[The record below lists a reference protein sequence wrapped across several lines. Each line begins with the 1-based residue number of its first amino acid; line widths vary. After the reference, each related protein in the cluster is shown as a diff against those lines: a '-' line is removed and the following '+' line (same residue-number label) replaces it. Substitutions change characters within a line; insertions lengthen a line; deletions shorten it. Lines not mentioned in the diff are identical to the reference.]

1 MEPEIGFPI
10 FLRKGSGLIMKKTLL
25 ALAIA
30 SISAS
35 AFAVDTSS
43 QNSKNDAM
51 FAFDPMHKDQ
61 FSVSGSVGVGGYY
74 DTGSKAFYDDWVT
87 GLTLAVNYRNNRIV
101 GYFETDLMLNYTTD
115 NATSPVVKNGSQPVA
130 NVDKAWLGFDTGVGI
145 ASFAW
150 ANDTALDKVD
160 GAGDNTYEFGA
171 SAGDASDAFNV
182 VKFQGA
188 TNGFAYGVSYFETDN
203 VHTDSNKG
211 VNGYVGI
218 EQETFNIYAGY
229 ELQNEATRTLRKLS
243 SGAKIEAVDADYQVM
258 TVTGNVKLGEVKLG
272 ANFWIEETDGKNLD
286 KTNTG
291 YYVSAGYAVSEDLT
305 LAAGYAANTDEVTGM
320 KDLDQSYMNIAAMY
334 TLAKNM
340 DMGIDIKQELD
351 MGEGNEEE
359 THVFAAAYYYF

>member
-1 MEPEIGFPI
+1 
-10 FLRKGSGLIMKKTLL
+10 MKKTLL

-43 QNSKNDAM
+43 QNSRNEDM

-74 DTGSKAFYDDWVT
+74 DTGSKAFYDDWAT

-101 GYFETDLMLNYTTD
+101 GYFETDLMMNY
-115 NATSPVVKNGSQPVA
+115 ATKHDVASDVGTAKWVNGIESGPIA
-130 NVDKAWLGFDTGVGI
+130 NVDKAWLGFDTGFGI

-150 ANDTALDKVD
+150 ANDTALDAID

-171 SAGDASDAFNV
+171 SAGDASDGFNV
-182 VKFQGA
+182 VKFQCS
-188 TNGFAYGVSYFETDN
+188 TSGFAYGVSYFETDES
-203 VHTDSNKG
+203 HKASDTG
-211 VNGYVGI
+211 VNGYIGI
-218 EQETFNIYAGY
+218 EQEIFNVYAGY
-229 ELQNEATRTLRKLS
+229 ETRDS
-243 SGAKIEAVDADYQVM
+243 DYDVY
-258 TVTGNVKLGEVKLG
+258 TVTGNVQLGAVKLG
-272 ANFWIEETDGKNLD
+272 ANFWIEETDNGSNLTD

-291 YYVSAGYAVSEDLT
+291 YYVSGGYAASEDLT
-305 LAAGYAANTDEVTGM
+305 LAAGYAGNTEEIGKTDT
-320 KDLDQSYMNIAAMY
+320 DYSYVNVAAMY

-351 MGEGNEEE
+351 SGERDEE

>member
-1 MEPEIGFPI
+1 
-10 FLRKGSGLIMKKTLL
+10 MKKTLL

-35 AFAVDTSS
+35 AFAVNTSS
-43 QNSKNDAM
+43 QNSKNEDM

-74 DTGSKAFYDDWVT
+74 DTGSRAIYDDWAT
-87 GLTLAVNYRNNRIV
+87 GLTLVVNYRNNRIV
-101 GYFETDLMLNYTTD
+101 GYFESDFEMNYISDTSRSAEVD
-115 NATSPVVKNGSQPVA
+115 NAYGEIESGPATD
-130 NVDKAWLGFDTGVGI
+130 VDKAWLGFDTGYGI
-145 ASFAW
+145 ASFGW
-150 ANDTALDKVD
+150 ENDTALDKID

-171 SAGDASDAFNV
+171 SAGDASDAYNV

-188 TNGFAYGVSYFETDN
+188 TSGFAYGVSYFETK
-203 VHTDSNKG
+203 DSHKAADTG

-218 EQETFNIYAGY
+218 EQELFNVYAGY
-229 ELQNEATRTLRKLS
+229 ETRDS
-243 SGAKIEAVDADYQVM
+243 DYDVY
-258 TVTGNVKLGEVKLG
+258 TVTGNVQLGAVKLG
-272 ANFWIEETDGKNLD
+272 TNFWIEETDTKVLD
-286 KTNTG
+286 QTNTG

-305 LAAGYAANTDEVTGM
+305 LAAGYAANTYEVKGVA
-320 KDLDQSYMNIAAMY
+320 DLDQSFMNIAAMY

>member
-1 MEPEIGFPI
+1 
-10 FLRKGSGLIMKKTLL
+10 MKKTLL

-43 QNSKNDAM
+43 QNSRNEDM

-101 GYFETDLMLNYTTD
+101 GYFETDLMLNYSTD
-115 NATSPVVKNGSQPVA
+115 PDAKAASSTDKHSGPATD
-130 NVDKAWLGFDTGVGI
+130 VDKAWLGFDTGFGI
-145 ASFAW
+145 ASFGW
-150 ANDTALDKVD
+150 ENDTALDAID

-182 VKFQGA
+182 VKFQGS
-188 TNGFAYGVSYFETDN
+188 TNGFAYGVSYFETEDF
-203 VHTDSNKG
+203 HTSKLVVEKSAIEKVENQKG

-218 EQETFNIYAGY
+218 EQEIFNVYAGY
-229 ELQNEATRTLRKLS
+229 ETRDS
-243 SGAKIEAVDADYQVM
+243 DYDVY
-258 TVTGNVKLGEVKLG
+258 TVTGNVQLGAVKLG
-272 ANFWIEETDGKNLD
+272 TNFWIEETDTKAKD
-286 KTNTG
+286 MTNTG

-305 LAAGYAANTDEVTGM
+305 LAVGYAANTFEEKGET
-320 KDLDQSYMNIAAMY
+320 DLDQSFMNVAAMY

-359 THVFAAAYYYF
+359 TYVFAAGYYYF